1 MAAIPARHARRTPL
15 LREVY
20 GKLLRRRRL
29 ADGRTLADVAA
40 VAGVSMAYLS
50 EVERG
55 LKEPSSEVLAAICL
69 ALDSSVVQLVGAAH
83 RELRELALAEVDAG
97 AAVLDLASH
106 RTERHV
112 RAGDLPGAAD
122 VRAPAGDALLL
133 AA

>member
-1 MAAIPARHARRTPL
+1 MAASTARTARRTPL

-20 GKLLRRRRL
+20 GLLLRRRRQ
-29 ADGRTLADVAA
+29 AAGRTLADVAA
-40 VAGVSMAYLS
+40 AAGVSMAYLS

-69 ALDSSVVQLVGAAH
+69 ALDSTVVHLVGAAH
-83 RELRELALAEVDAG
+83 RELRDRALAEADGG
-97 AAVLDLASH
+97 AAVLDLASR

-112 RAGDLPGAAD
+112 RADELPGAAE
-122 VRAPAGDALLL
+122 VRAPGADVLAL